1 MRLNWL
7 VGVCVAFAAHAHAL
21 VIGVYELSPHI
32 VADAQK
38 DPTGAVVDFVQDVLV
53 KSGEFPVVEWRVAN
67 FARTLRDL
75 EVGKLDM
82 VFMVAHNAQRQ
93 ALFRYSSQ
101 PLFDTRSAVV
111 VSKAGQ
117 LASLTQLEQLRR
129 LRVGHAHGSIVPD
142 YLKALD
148 VELYDIPGDDYFARG
163 LKMVELQRLDA
174 YFAPTLSNAQYLF
187 KTYQGAEALSVQP
200 LPVEPLSLYVVFRK
214 TMDEKT
220 FTRLDA
226 LISGRAA
233 RYRALLQP
241 YIR

>member
-82 VFMVAHNAQRQ
+82 VFWWPA
-93 ALFRYSSQ
+93 
-101 PLFDTRSAVV
+101 TRSA
-111 VSKAGQ
+111 KPCFATAANPC
-117 LASLTQLEQLRR
+117 LTRARRWWCPKPASW
-129 LRVGHAHGSIVPD
+129 
-142 YLKALD
+142 
-148 VELYDIPGDDYFARG
+148 
-163 LKMVELQRLDA
+163 
-174 YFAPTLSNAQYLF
+174 
-187 KTYQGAEALSVQP
+187 
-200 LPVEPLSLYVVFRK
+200 PV
-214 TMDEKT
+214 
-220 FTRLDA
+220 
-226 LISGRAA
+226 
-233 RYRALLQP
+233 
-241 YIR
+241 